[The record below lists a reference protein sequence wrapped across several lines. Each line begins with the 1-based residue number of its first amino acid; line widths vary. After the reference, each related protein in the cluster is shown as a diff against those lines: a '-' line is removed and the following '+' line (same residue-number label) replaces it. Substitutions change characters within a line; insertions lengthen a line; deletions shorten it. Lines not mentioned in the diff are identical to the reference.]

1 MISVFLINYE
11 YLIHIFQYAK
21 KEICFMIIRL
31 KIIRALCLFL
41 FLPLFGL
48 NTVTI
53 KVYHVFESFG
63 TETQELKYSTIINY
77 NKKGLISDSTIYSHD
92 IPLSK
97 KYVYI
102 TGEKEGLQLQRT
114 YDKEVILS
122 YRFEYDNLKRKTST
136 SLFDSN
142 DSIYWKEYYKYDD
155 NNYLYKL
162 IRFDPNKAINPEM
175 IEDVE
180 NGEMVWAEKYVYF
193 EDGSGFE
200 HRELYNNYC
209 LTITSYDFDSL
220 KTPIKRKEY
229 FDPSVIFQTIYF
241 HDANGNLTHETNSG
255 YLGASLGS
263 KTYEYDSY
271 NRKTKETVYNEK
283 GELEKTYNTVI
294 DDENHV
300 FYDYYS
306 DSLVNFLAIKE
317 TRLDNKGRIFIEAI
331 LDGQDRLLEKNV
343 FYYDQNE
350 RIVEVKKYDMIRKN
364 VSEDYKIPVQVHTYE
379 YD

>member
-1 MISVFLINYE
+1 MISVVLINYE
-11 YLIHIFQYAK
+11 YLFHNFQYAK
-21 KEICFMIIRL
+21 KKICFMITRL

-48 NTVTI
+48 NTVII

-77 NKKGLISDSTIYSHD
+77 NKRGLITDSTIYSHD

-136 SLFDSN
+136 SLLDSKE
-142 DSIYWKEYYKYDD
+142 SIYWKEYYKYDD

-220 KTPIKRKEY
+220 KTPVKRK
-229 FDPSVIFQTIYF
+229 
-241 HDANGNLTHETNSG
+241 
-255 YLGASLGS
+255 
-263 KTYEYDSY
+263 
-271 NRKTKETVYNEK
+271 VYNFNLRPIK
-283 GELEKTYNTVI
+283 KS
-294 DDENHV
+294 
-300 FYDYYS
+300 FY
-306 DSLVNFLAIKE
+306 LINL
-317 TRLDNKGRIFIEAI
+317 N
-331 LDGQDRLLEKNV
+331 
-343 FYYDQNE
+343 
-350 RIVEVKKYDMIRKN
+350 MI
-364 VSEDYKIPVQVHTYE
+364 I
-379 YD
+379 

>member
-1 MISVFLINYE
+1 MV
-11 YLIHIFQYAK
+11 
-21 KEICFMIIRL
+21 IRL
-31 KIIRALCLFL
+31 RTMKILYLFL

-48 NTVTI
+48 NTATI

-63 TETQELKYSTIINY
+63 TETQELKYSTVINY
-77 NKKGLISDSTIYSHD
+77 NKKGLITDSTIYSHD

-97 KYVYI
+97 KYIYI
-102 TGEKEGLQLQRT
+102 TGENEGLQLQRK
-114 YDKEVILS
+114 YDKEVVLS

-136 SLFDSN
+136 SLFGSN
-142 DSIYWKEYYKYDD
+142 DSIYWKEHYKYDD
-155 NNYLYKL
+155 SSYLYKL

-175 IEDVE
+175 IDDVE
-180 NGEMVWAEKYVYF
+180 GGEMIWAEKYLYF
-193 EDGSGFE
+193 EDRTGFE

-209 LTITSYDFDSL
+209 LTITSYNFDSL

-241 HDANGNLTHETNSG
+241 HDAEGNLTHEITSG

-263 KTYEYDSY
+263 KTYEYDMY
-271 NRKTKETVYNEK
+271 NRKIKEVVYNEK
-283 GELEKTYNTVI
+283 GEVEKTYNTVI
-294 DDENHV
+294 DDESHV

-317 TRLDNKGRIFIEAI
+317 TRLDSKGRIFIQAI
-331 LDGQDRLLEKNV
+331 LDGRDKLLEKNV
-343 FYYDQNE
+343 FYYDENE
-350 RIVEVKKYDMIRKN
+350 RVVEIKKYDMIRKN
-364 VSEDYKIPVQVHTYE
+364 NSEDYKIPVQVHTYE

>member
-1 MISVFLINYE
+1 MP
-11 YLIHIFQYAK
+11 
-21 KEICFMIIRL
+21 
-31 KIIRALCLFL
+31 FL

-77 NKKGLISDSTIYSHD
+77 NKRGLISDSTIYSHD

-97 KYVYI
+97 KYVYV

-114 YDKEVILS
+114 YDKKVILS

-162 IRFDPNKAINPEM
+162 IRFDPNKAVNPEM
-175 IEDVE
+175 IEGVE
-180 NGEMVWAEKYVYF
+180 NDEMVWAEKYVYF
-193 EDGSGFE
+193 EDGNGFE

-209 LTITSYDFDSL
+209 LTITSYDYDSL

-241 HDANGNLTHETNSG
+241 HDANGNLTHEISSG
-255 YLGASLGS
+255 YLGTSLGS
-263 KTYEYDSY
+263 KTYEYDLY
-271 NRKTKETVYNEK
+271 NRKIKEIVYNEK
-283 GELEKTYNTVI
+283 GELK
-294 DDENHV
+294 
-300 FYDYYS
+300 
-306 DSLVNFLAIKE
+306 
-317 TRLDNKGRIFIEAI
+317 
-331 LDGQDRLLEKNV
+331 KN
-343 FYYDQNE
+343 
-350 RIVEVKKYDMIRKN
+350 I
-364 VSEDYKIPVQVHTYE
+364 
-379 YD
+379 

>member
-1 MISVFLINYE
+1 MSSRFKSI
-11 YLIHIFQYAK
+11 
-21 KEICFMIIRL
+21 
-31 KIIRALCLFL
+31 KILCLFL

-63 TETQELKYSTIINY
+63 TETQELKYSTVINY
-77 NKKGLISDSTIYSHD
+77 NKKGLITDSTIYSHD
-92 IPLSK
+92 IPLSR
-97 KYVYI
+97 KYVYV
-102 TGEKEGLQLQRT
+102 TGENEGLKLQRT
-114 YDKEVILS
+114 YDKEVMLS
-122 YRFEYDNLKRKTST
+122 YQFEYDNLNRITST
-136 SLFDSN
+136 SLFGSN

-155 NNYLYKL
+155 NNLLYKL

-175 IEDVE
+175 VDTIENDV
-180 NGEMVWAEKYVYF
+180 MVWAEKYLYF
-193 EDGSGFE
+193 KDGSGFE

-220 KTPIKRKEY
+220 KTPVKRKEY

-241 HDANGNLTHETNSG
+241 HSAEGNLTHETTSG

-263 KTYEYDSY
+263 KTYEYDTY
-271 NRKTKETVYNEK
+271 NRKIKEVVYNEK
-283 GELEKTYNTVI
+283 GELKKTYNTVF

-317 TRLDNKGRIFIEAI
+317 TRLDSKGRTFIEGI
-331 LDGQDRLLEKNV
+331 LDGQDKLLEKNV
-343 FYYDQNE
+343 FHYDKNG
-350 RIVEVKKYDMIRKN
+350 RIVKIKKYDMIRKN
-364 VSEDYKIPVQVHTYE
+364 VSEDYKIPVQVHVYE
-379 YD
+379 YN